1 MPGLDVTGSGGF
13 GGRLRVTPGGGISGI
28 VRTSNATMRVCASL
42 TRSFAAP
49 SRALASSFSR
59 SRWARSCVRWLA
71 RVSSSSLSRSD
82 SSSACLRRSR
92 SLAAMAS
99 VLWANPRGTPWKAVH
114 GGVSGVSR
122 GGFAASKIYRL
133 SAARSVPT
141 KNVHHIIPHSSARSH
156 ATSPFFSDMQAAQL
170 HARVPRWTS
179 SRVSNA
185 HHRRTRRSHAAASTA
200 PATED
205 KDTSTAGKSVVVIGA
220 GWGGL
225 AAAKS
230 LCEAGCSVT
239 LIDAIDDPTGATPM
253 VTKSGKPFEPGTRGF
268 WKDYPNIE
276 AMARE
281 LGISDDDA
289 FTEFTPSAF
298 WSPDGLE
305 ATAPV
310 FGDSLAL
317 PSPLGQVFA
326 TFDNF
331 KRLPLA
337 DRASMVGLLYAM
349 LDLNRD
355 EATFEA
361 YDRLTAHELFI
372 RMGLSKRLV
381 DDFIRP
387 TLLVGLFKPP
397 EELSAAV
404 VMELLYYYALAHQ
417 DSFDV
422 RWIKTKSIAEVL
434 IAPLCAELQKTY
446 GLEVI
451 GGTFVKAVDVDE
463 ASKRATAVR
472 WVNKKGE
479 EGVIEDVD
487 AVVMALGAKGMKS
500 VVSNSPVLARV
511 APEFSA
517 AASLGA
523 IDVVAVRLWLDRF
536 VQVEHPANVF
546 SRFEELRGA
555 GGTFFM
561 LDQLQKDSEVELWG
575 GEEPKGSVIA
585 SDFYNGTAIACM
597 SDEDIVKLLTEKLLP
612 KAVHGFDGVRA
623 VDFEVRRYPGA
634 VSWFSPGSYP
644 KRPPLETSIHN
655 IVCAGDW
662 VRMGEREHGAKGL
675 CQERAYV
682 CGLEAGNSL
691 LRRGLVAGGAGA
703 GHPVIPIRADEAQ
716 VVLGRALNKQ
726 FMDAV
731 SPFGLASPWIR

>member
-1 MPGLDVTGSGGF
+1 
-13 GGRLRVTPGGGISGI
+13 
-28 VRTSNATMRVCASL
+28 
-42 TRSFAAP
+42 
-49 SRALASSFSR
+49 
-59 SRWARSCVRWLA
+59 
-71 RVSSSSLSRSD
+71 
-82 SSSACLRRSR
+82 
-92 SLAAMAS
+92 
-99 VLWANPRGTPWKAVH
+99 
-114 GGVSGVSR
+114 
-122 GGFAASKIYRL
+122 
-133 SAARSVPT
+133 
-141 KNVHHIIPHSSARSH
+141 
-156 ATSPFFSDMQAAQL
+156 MQAAHL

-200 PATED
+200 PATVD

-253 VTKSGKPFEPGTRGF
+253 RTESGKPFEPGTRGF

-281 LGISDDDA
+281 LGISEDDA

-434 IAPLCAELQKTY
+434 IAPLCAQLQSTY
-446 GLEVI
+446 DLEVI

-463 ASKRATAVR
+463 ASKRATVVR

-612 KAVHGFDGVRA
+612 KAVHGFEGVRA

-682 CGLEAGNSL
+682 CA
-691 LRRGLVAGGAGA
+691 RGC
-703 GHPVIPIRADEAQ
+703 
-716 VVLGRALNKQ
+716 
-726 FMDAV
+726 
-731 SPFGLASPWIR
+731 

>member
-1 MPGLDVTGSGGF
+1 
-13 GGRLRVTPGGGISGI
+13 
-28 VRTSNATMRVCASL
+28 
-42 TRSFAAP
+42 
-49 SRALASSFSR
+49 
-59 SRWARSCVRWLA
+59 
-71 RVSSSSLSRSD
+71 
-82 SSSACLRRSR
+82 
-92 SLAAMAS
+92 
-99 VLWANPRGTPWKAVH
+99 
-114 GGVSGVSR
+114 
-122 GGFAASKIYRL
+122 
-133 SAARSVPT
+133 
-141 KNVHHIIPHSSARSH
+141 
-156 ATSPFFSDMQAAQL
+156 MQAAHL

-253 VTKSGKPFEPGTRGF
+253 RTESGKPFEPGTRGF

-281 LGISDDDA
+281 LGISEDDA

-434 IAPLCAELQKTY
+434 IAPLCAQLQGTY

-451 GGTFVKAVDVDE
+451 GGTFVKAVDVDD

-511 APEFSA
+511 ASEFSA

-691 LRRGLVAGGAGA
+691 LRRGLLAGGAGV